1 MLYSKC
7 CNGDLGAEDP
17 QPPLSKNYFSSH
29 PPVYEKDTKIFVWNC
44 VLHSASD
51 IVFDC
56 FAHAHIREGWGGRR
70 DCQVERALL
79 LSQCWL
85 WRDGRADK
93 TGPFPP
99 NQAIV
104 VSLCGTAAVS
114 LLLEG
119 TSEKGEGGGADR
131 VATPQAHLPLT
142 LPVTIPDFSSQDGKE
157 QHYAKHFPT
166 TGCLFVTSCSPFGT
180 DELLITSIGKKL
192 GSQTQ
197 HHHLATLS
205 DSQLAGITTE
215 QTDRATDNQLARD
228 STRTT
233 TLQVARRRIPPHWI
247 ERSRN
252 TLFRFSG
259 LNVLRLF
266 SVTVRLHG
274 NEHVVFHGHYG
285 SVVSWNFLEF
295 HSVENLG
302 HHVVTELIH
311 RLNKHHQ
318 QTTTTTNL
326 VVSELEKKMEKFL
339 ASQFY
344 KSKFTLSQQ
353 VLQ

>member
-1 MLYSKC
+1 MKPKSAVRLWHKRST
-7 CNGDLGAEDP
+7 DP
-17 QPPLSKNYFSSH
+17 EF
-29 PPVYEKDTKIFVWNC
+29 
-44 VLHSASD
+44 
-51 IVFDC
+51 
-56 FAHAHIREGWGGRR
+56 
-70 DCQVERALL
+70 
-79 LSQCWL
+79 
-85 WRDGRADK
+85 
-93 TGPFPP
+93 
-99 NQAIV
+99 
-104 VSLCGTAAVS
+104 
-114 LLLEG
+114 
-119 TSEKGEGGGADR
+119 
-131 VATPQAHLPLT
+131 
-142 LPVTIPDFSSQDGKE
+142 
-157 QHYAKHFPT
+157 
-166 TGCLFVTSCSPFGT
+166 GCI
-180 DELLITSIGKKL
+180 ELIN
-192 GSQTQ
+192 QTQ

-233 TLQVARRRIPPHWI
+233 TLQVARRRIPLHWI

-266 SVTVRLHG
+266 SVTVRLHGILFVLTKQNCKINFYFELNKLQLPSSLNTTSNG

-311 RLNKHHQ
+311 RLNQHHQ